1 MVLMISFELF
11 LMNLPDVISLNF
23 KIIMPKGI
31 IFSFVSQIDI
41 VLPCFV
47 FLRAF
52 ELTRVTE
59 GKTLPNSK
67 LGICPTQRIVVSYF
81 CWF

>member
-1 MVLMISFELF
+1 MISFELF

-41 VLPCFV
+41 VLPRFV

-52 ELTRVTE
+52 ELNRVTE

-67 LGICPTQRIVVSYF
+67 LDICPTQRIVVSYF